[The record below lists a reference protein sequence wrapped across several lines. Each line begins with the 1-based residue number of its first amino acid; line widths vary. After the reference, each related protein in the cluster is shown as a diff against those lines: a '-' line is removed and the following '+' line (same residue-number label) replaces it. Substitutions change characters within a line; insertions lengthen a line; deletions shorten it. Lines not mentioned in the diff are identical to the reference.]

1 MKWKHIVIGGAFIGA
16 FSLGSFLAPIDGPL
30 ATTFDKVSSG
40 KLPVVQT
47 VSGNAASQQGQNNY
61 TCPLTGEEMGSGTGM
76 GMGKLFAG
84 SMPKVIA
91 GVLGMTED
99 ELQAERAGG
108 KSVADLAKEKG
119 VSVDKVKDEMVKER
133 KAQLAQ
139 LVKDGKIT
147 QEQMD
152 GMLKNMETMMDQ
164 AIQRDTV
171 GPMNGRGG
179 KMGMGNGGRGCGGM
193 GNQQQTETG
202 SGV

>member
-1 MKWKHIVIGGAFIGA
+1 
-16 FSLGSFLAPIDGPL
+16 
-30 ATTFDKVSSG
+30 
-40 KLPVVQT
+40 
-47 VSGNAASQQGQNNY
+47 
-61 TCPLTGEEMGSGTGM
+61 M

-91 GVLGMTED
+91 GALGMTED

-119 VSVDKVKDEMVKER
+119 VSVDKIKDEMIKER

-152 GMLKNMETMMDQ
+152 AMLKNMETMMDQ

-179 KMGMGNGGRGCGGM
+179 KMGMGNGGGGCGAM